1 MDHYKS
7 YVFGGL
13 IQESDG
19 RFRPTNDLIEVSTKS
34 VVLDKTQTDA
44 ENPIKPSF
52 AYTQADEAHVK
63 LIRDHGGI
71 KPLPRREH
79 QALLITN
86 NRYML
91 IYGGK
96 CDNAFS
102 YKTDERGG
110 SQNEIYNDVTS
121 TSLDDIMLFQ
131 FETNQWIAVAH
142 RGWRPEPRWASA
154 ICYHEQME
162 QLFVFGGTGANGS
175 CRNDVYVCDLHPN
188 RSKAKNNELLSQIRE
203 IDMISKRVKN
213 SLTDQ

>member
-1 MDHYKS
+1 MQLTSSFDANTDRGAASSIQQQMNNPNLGDQVLKQKGRLLRRSHHTVCTVKLHTEKLKNGYKMDHYKS

-110 SQNEIYNDVTS
+110 AQNEIYND
-121 TSLDDIMLFQ
+121 
-131 FETNQWIAVAH
+131 
-142 RGWRPEPRWASA
+142 
-154 ICYHEQME
+154 
-162 QLFVFGGTGANGS
+162 QLN
-175 CRNDVYVCDLHPN
+175 
-188 RSKAKNNELLSQIRE
+188 LSYE
-203 IDMISKRVKN
+203 
-213 SLTDQ
+213 